1 MGADSEA
8 KIRKIRLKRLI
19 LGMHSGLHDFDRLI
33 DRLSAR
39 LTEPLPG
46 RAAQLKMSSLA
57 RIRELMRFSAPDD
70 ARQSS
75 VLVLL
80 YPYLGSTGMVLMQRP
95 DYKGVHGG
103 QVSLPGGKRE
113 DTDESLVYT
122 ALREARE
129 EIGVD
134 PSRIQ
139 IIGQL
144 TEMYIPPSN
153 FLVTPVVGFQHHRPE
168 FTPDPKEVAGILEIT
183 LNDLLDPRNLKRTKM
198 KLSIG
203 LTMEVPTFTIGQTV
217 IWGAT
222 AMMLN
227 ELKEILLEIVPSEP

>member
-1 MGADSEA
+1 MQNLLPEFNN
-8 KIRKIRLKRLI
+8 LI
-19 LGMHSGLHDFDRLI
+19 SQL
-33 DRLSAR
+33 AER

-57 RIRELMRFSAPDD
+57 RVRELMRFAIPDD

-80 YPYLGSTGMVLMQRP
+80 YPYRNSTGLVLMQRP
-95 DYKGVHGG
+95 EYRGVHGG
-103 QVSLPGGKRE
+103 QISLPGGKRE
-113 DTDESLVYT
+113 DTDESLVFT

-134 PSRIQ
+134 PARIQ
-139 IIGQL
+139 ILGQL

-153 FLVTPVVGFQHHRPE
+153 FLVTPVVGFQHQRPE
-168 FTPDPKEVAGILEIT
+168 FKADPTEVAGIIEIT
-183 LNDLLDPRNLKRTKM
+183 LDELLDARNLKRTKM

-203 LTMEVPTFTIGQTV
+203 LTMQVPTFTIGNTV

-227 ELKEILLEIVPSEP
+227 ELKEILREI

>member
-1 MGADSEA
+1 MQTQLPE
-8 KIRKIRLKRLI
+8 
-19 LGMHSGLHDFDRLI
+19 FDRLI
-33 DRLSAR
+33 GILSDRL
-39 LTEPLPG
+39 TGPLPG
-46 RAAQLKMSSLA
+46 RSAQLKMSSLK
-57 RIRELMRFSAPDD
+57 RIRELMRFATPDD

-75 VLVLL
+75 VLILL
-80 YPYLGSTGMVLMQRP
+80 YPYCGTTGLVLMQRP
-95 DYKGVHGG
+95 DYRGVHGG
-103 QVSLPGGKRE
+103 QISLPGGKRE
-113 DTDESLVYT
+113 DTDESLVFT

-134 PSRIQ
+134 PARIQ

-168 FTPDPKEVAGILEIT
+168 FTPDPKEVAGIIEIT
-183 LNDLLDPRNLKRTKM
+183 LDDLLDNRNLKRTKM

-203 LTMEVPTFTIGQTV
+203 LTMQVPTFTIGTTV

-222 AMMLN
+222 AMILS
-227 ELKEILLEIVPSEP
+227 ELREILQEV